1 MGRKVIFR
9 GATQIAEIIGQ
20 LKEVHTYS
28 PTSNV
33 LATSKP
39 TFNDFG

>member
-9 GATQIAEIIGQ
+9 GATQIADKIGQ
-20 LKEVHTYS
+20 LKEVRSYS

-39 TFNDFG
+39 TFKDFG